1 MKAGA
6 RLGPMLDPR
15 LGTAKGDFVSLT
27 RRVGM
32 STGGISAACHELRLL
47 PSVSIVV
54 PFFG

>member
-1 MKAGA
+1 MKAVA